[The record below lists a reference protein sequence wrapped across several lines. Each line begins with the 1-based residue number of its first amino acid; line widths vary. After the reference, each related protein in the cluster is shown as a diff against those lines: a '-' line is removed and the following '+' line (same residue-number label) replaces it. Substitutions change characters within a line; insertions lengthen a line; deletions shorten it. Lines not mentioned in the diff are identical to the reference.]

1 MCGMAEDHTG
11 GMIALIPRAE
21 DASKL
26 VVAGGAPAEE
36 MHLTL
41 TYLGD
46 DVTGWTARQKA
57 EATAAAGYCAIDLPP
72 VQTRVMGH
80 GVFNP
85 DGYEDRE
92 PCAVYLIG
100 DCRVL
105 GPMRSLLTQYS
116 AAEQHEP
123 FHAHVTAGFGVP
135 FTRLS
140 YVGDVVFDRLRVA
153 IADQVMDFP
162 LGDTEEIKRMVTEA
176 ETKGKLPPQFAA
188 KKKKPNG
195 QAKDKGGTAD
205 AGINNIGDLAKAVKT
220 YKAAKAEAQA
230 EMWPKLKAAAKKLNA
245 PKMIAGLEAP
255 KGGGGD
261 EKKDLDLDI
270 FEAAWLELKV
280 ASPDPRAAKLREY
293 WAHDPKGRAKWKPGV
308 PGDFNRLVR
317 QLRKYVKNPKTLKGL
332 AANIHHLAL
341 GAWPGRE
348 GNKDV
353 LDWLDSG
360 AEVETKDSI
369 ENPEAFLAQMR
380 AVQRQ
385 LKAAMGEDDETE
397 GGIDSDTAL
406 DADYDGGLG
415 EEEALEQALADDVT
429 WDLNPDG
436 SLDAEPD
443 ADENGSGQD
452 VAPDA
457 DADDVDEDGSLAK
470 LFALAQQ
477 ATGAA
482 RDQG

>member
-1 MCGMAEDHTG
+1 MSGMAEDHTG

-21 DASKL
+21 DAARL
-26 VVAGGAPAEE
+26 VVAGGDPAEE

-57 EATAAAGYCAIDLPP
+57 EATAAAGYCAIDMPP
-72 VQTRVMGH
+72 IQARVFAH
-80 GVFNP
+80 ALFNP
-85 DGYEDRE
+85 DSYDGRE

-105 GPMRSLLTQYS
+105 GPMRSLLAQYS

-123 FHAHVTAGFGVP
+123 FIPHMTAGFGVP
-135 FTRLS
+135 FTRLA
-140 YVGDVVFDRLRVA
+140 YTGDVVFDRLRVA

-162 LGDTEEIKRMVTEA
+162 LGNIEEIKRMVTEA
-176 ETKGKLPPQFAA
+176 ETKGKMPPQFAA
-188 KKKKPNG
+188 NAKKKKSNG
-195 QAKDKGGTAD
+195 QADDKGGTAD

-220 YKAAKAEAQA
+220 YKAAKADAQA
-230 EMWPKLKAAAKKLNA
+230 EMWPKIKAAAKKLNA
-245 PKMIAGLEAP
+245 PKMIAGLAAP
-255 KGGGGD
+255 KAKD
-261 EKKDLDLDI
+261 QEKDLFD
-270 FEAAWLELKV
+270 AAWLELKV

-317 QLRKYVKNPKTLKGL
+317 QLRKYVKNPKILKGL

-353 LDWLDSG
+353 LDWLDAG
-360 AEVETKDSI
+360 AVLESKQTVVEAES
-369 ENPEAFLAQMR
+369 FLAEMR
-380 AVQRQ
+380 KVQRQ
-385 LKAAMGEDDETE
+385 LKVAMGEDPDEEDGADADTE
-397 GGIDSDTAL
+397 L
-406 DADYDGGLG
+406 DADYDGGLS
-415 EEEALEQALADDVT
+415 EEEVLEQALADDVT
-429 WDLNPDG
+429 WNLNPDG
-436 SLDAEPD
+436 TLEDADDPDDDDPEVTPD
-443 ADENGSGQD
+443 ADTTED
-452 VAPDA
+452 LDP
-457 DADDVDEDGSLAK
+457 DGSLAK

-482 RDQG
+482 RDQ